1 MDEQKA
7 KEPPKRA
14 ALPKKTLGKSSSAGK
29 TLAVPRP
36 KKAAEDRK
44 SPEGQVLTNLL
55 LEGVK
60 SISY

>member
-29 TLAVPRP
+29 TLAVARP

-44 SPEGQVLTNLL
+44 SP
-55 LEGVK
+55 
-60 SISY
+60 